1 MGQTSSRHRP
11 DNSLSL
17 NPALSTTH
25 SSSSSTRV
33 ADQSSTHSSHHNSD
47 LSNQAPLPSKRS
59 NRRSFLGTLRS
70 PLRHSLNH
78 QQATTPQGDTHR
90 PKAHKRWTLYGR
102 RKPSEPA
109 RAPPDQLPGYDE
121 AQLGEPSRARS
132 GPPSSPF
139 PSNSTTATTTT
150 AADPK
155 GKAKEDNPSPSTA
168 ELVSTTMPGPS
179 SSGSSTIDASQPTS
193 VPLLGTATDVSSS
206 SASSPPT
213 SRDPVAALN
222 HDPRPLPTIS
232 IQPDSTPNWTRDNPE
247 PFDVMERP
255 ATPPDPAQAPPP
267 ETRRNFPAAGTLVVV
282 QGVVHTS
289 DVSQSNGTEPSDT
302 ASHPASPVPPSGER
316 PSRRRFSDLLSRP
329 IRSRRSSYAAPES
342 QSSETSAS
350 TESENQEESSA
361 TSETSQEQ
369 PAQEDPPVPA
379 SRPLSLSPTSID
391 VLGTLLSVATAATAA
406 SLVSGSSDPL
416 LTSGLALPG
425 MQGMQ
430 PTPSPISDQGHGHSH
445 THSLSQSSGQG
456 QSRPLSPTPT
466 AGLASRDRVR
476 NAWAGLRDRLGLRPS
491 SPTSAPVPPPV
502 ISPSPEPEPAL
513 SASSPTTPVDPRTQ
527 LLADMARA
535 FQMGMG
541 LDDTPGSGTRSG
553 GAPPPPPAS
562 PAIEVSLGDGQQRQQ
577 AQQQERPPP
586 PEDSFERFL
595 MDLQVD
601 LRRTL
606 EDGQPEAEPEADREP
621 DRRQDVEPS
630 RVDTPPLV
638 YPQESPLSAADRA
651 SANADVDFSE
661 GLPALPPDN
670 DELLS
675 DDDLDADDDETPDEN
690 DREPEEETAAP
701 PQPSSSALPSQ
712 PESRP
717 APQASQTPRR
727 TVAGSERRPGGGIN
741 WWRMYRFPPMVVPHG
756 SGAPGSAH
764 SPTSPSSPAPATSPS
779 ADPTATTTGDASFA
793 ERQRNE
799 AAPPTPDLPGAQ
811 TQDGNTVVPVIVV
824 GLQSVHGHG
833 HGHGQGHRHAEGRDE
848 HPPLPPPLLPQD
860 QMHNDHE
867 HALQDDVAGDAAT
880 ESPRDRER
888 ERRWSTRAADAL
900 RGFRPAPGPGTTRHE
915 SSGPGSGGGESG
927 ARTGD
932 DGHGSTTFF
941 IYVIGGY
948 YPPNHQLVVGTDPLD
963 SFEELAEL
971 LGQVKPPTASKEDID
986 NSGLEVIRPSVL
998 AEYEKIGRIAPMC
1011 VDRCLI
1017 CLEDYNPNEDLRL
1030 LSCRHVFHRDCVD
1043 RWLETGRNN
1052 CPACRSQGVTTN
1064 PGPIPIPSSA

>member
-1 MGQTSSRHRP
+1 MGQIASRHRP
-11 DNSLSL
+11 LSH
-17 NPALSTTH
+17 NPTLSSTTH

-33 ADQSSTHSSHHNSD
+33 ADQSSSHSSHHNSD

-70 PLRHSLNH
+70 PLRHSSNH
-78 QQATTPQGDTHR
+78 QRTSTPQADAH
-90 PKAHKRWTLYGR
+90 AHKRWTLYGR

-121 AQLGEPSRARS
+121 AQQPA
-132 GPPSSPF
+132 
-139 PSNSTTATTTT
+139 TATTTT
-150 AADPK
+150 TADLK
-155 GKAKEDNPSPSTA
+155 GKAKENNPAASAA
-168 ELVSTTMPGPS
+168 ELVNATMPGPS
-179 SSGSSTIDASQPTS
+179 SSAMDAPQPNS
-193 VPLLGTATDVSSS
+193 MPFLGTATDVSSPS
-206 SASSPPT
+206 TSSPPT

-232 IQPDSTPNWTRDNPE
+232 IEPDTTPNWARDNPE

-289 DVSQSNGTEPSDT
+289 DVSQSNSAEPSDA
-302 ASHPASPVPPSGER
+302 ASHPASSAPPSGER
-316 PSRRRFSDLLSRP
+316 PSRRRFSDLLSRS

-342 QSSETSAS
+342 QSSETTAS

-361 TSETSQEQ
+361 TSEASQEQ
-369 PAQEDPPVPA
+369 PVQDDPPVPA

-430 PTPSPISDQGHGHSH
+430 PTPSPMSEQGHGLGHS
-445 THSLSQSSGQG
+445 HSLSQSSGQG

-491 SPTSAPVPPPV
+491 SPTSAPVSPPAM
-502 ISPSPEPEPAL
+502 SPSPEPEPPL
-513 SASSPTTPVDPRTQ
+513 SPNSPTTPVDPRTQ

-541 LDDTPGSGTRSG
+541 LDDTPGSGSRSG
-553 GAPPPPPAS
+553 DAAPAS

-577 AQQQERPPP
+577 QAQQQERPPP
-586 PEDSFERFL
+586 AEDSFERFL

-606 EDGQPEAEPEADREP
+606 EDGQPEAEPEAERAP
-621 DRRQDVEPS
+621 DRGQDVEPT
-630 RVDTPPLV
+630 VVNPPPLV
-638 YPQESPLSAADRA
+638 YPQESPLSAADLA
-651 SANADVDFSE
+651 SANADID
-661 GLPALPPDN
+661 GLPALPTD
-670 DELLS
+670 DDDLS
-675 DDDLDADDDETPDEN
+675 DGELDADDE
-690 DREPEEETAAP
+690 EPEAETAAP
-701 PQPSSSALPSQ
+701 SSSRPTPSG
-712 PESRP
+712 
-717 APQASQTPRR
+717 SQTPRR

-756 SGAPGSAH
+756 SGAPGSAP
-764 SPTSPSSPAPATSPS
+764 SPTSPSSPPPATFPS
-779 ADPTATTTGDASFA
+779 TEATTTATATGDASAA
-793 ERQRNE
+793 EGQQ
-799 AAPPTPDLPGAQ
+799 ALPTSPDLQGAQ

-833 HGHGQGHRHAEGRDE
+833 HGHAQGHRHAEGRDE
-848 HPPLPPPLLPQD
+848 HPPLPSPLLPQQD
-860 QMHNDHE
+860 QTHDNE
-867 HALQDDVAGDAAT
+867 HALQDELAGEVAA

-900 RGFRPAPGPGTTRHE
+900 RGFRPAPGAAGTARHE
-915 SSGPGSGGGESG
+915 SSAPGSGAGEGG

-971 LGQVKPPTASKEDID
+971 LGQVKPPTATKEDID
-986 NSGLEVIRPSVL
+986 NSGLEVIRSSVL
-998 AEYEKIGRIAPMC
+998 VEYEKVGRIAPMC

-1017 CLEDYNPNEDLRL
+1017 CLEDYDPEEDLRL

-1064 PGPIPIPSSA
+1064 PGSIPIPSSA

>member
-1 MGQTSSRHRP
+1 MGQTASRHRP
-11 DNSLSL
+11 LSH
-17 NPALSTTH
+17 NPTLSSTTH

-33 ADQSSTHSSHHNSD
+33 ADQSSSHSSHHNSD

-70 PLRHSLNH
+70 PLRHSSNH
-78 QQATTPQGDTHR
+78 QRTSTPQADTHR
-90 PKAHKRWTLYGR
+90 PNAHKRWTLYGR

-109 RAPPDQLPGYDE
+109 RAPPDHDE
-121 AQLGEPSRARS
+121 AQQPA
-132 GPPSSPF
+132 
-139 PSNSTTATTTT
+139 TATTTT
-150 AADPK
+150 TADLK
-155 GKAKEDNPSPSTA
+155 GKAKEDNPTA
-168 ELVSTTMPGPS
+168 SATELVNPTMPGPS
-179 SSGSSTIDASQPTS
+179 SSPMDASQPNS
-193 VPLLGTATDVSSS
+193 MPFLGTATDVSSPS
-206 SASSPPT
+206 TSSPPT

-222 HDPRPLPTIS
+222 HDPPPLPTIS
-232 IQPDSTPNWTRDNPE
+232 VEPDSTPNWARDNPE

-289 DVSQSNGTEPSDT
+289 DVSQSSSAEPSD
-302 ASHPASPVPPSGER
+302 AALHPTSSAPPSGER

-342 QSSETSAS
+342 QSSETTAS

-361 TSETSQEQ
+361 TSDASQEQ
-369 PAQEDPPVPA
+369 PVQDDPPVPA

-430 PTPSPISDQGHGHSH
+430 PTPSPMSEQGHGLGHS
-445 THSLSQSSGQG
+445 HSLSQSSGQG
-456 QSRPLSPTPT
+456 QSP
-466 AGLASRDRVR
+466 GLASRDRVR

-491 SPTSAPVPPPV
+491 SPTSAP
-502 ISPSPEPEPAL
+502 PEPPL
-513 SASSPTTPVDPRTQ
+513 NPGSPTTP

-541 LDDTPGSGTRSG
+541 LDDTPGSGSRSG
-553 GAPPPPPAS
+553 DAAQAS

-577 AQQQERPPP
+577 QAQQQERPPP
-586 PEDSFERFL
+586 AEDSFERFL

-606 EDGQPEAEPEADREP
+606 EDGQPEAEPEAERAP
-621 DRRQDVEPS
+621 VEPTA
-630 RVDTPPLV
+630 VNPPPLV
-638 YPQESPLSAADRA
+638 YPQESLLSAADLA
-651 SANADVDFSE
+651 SANVDIG
-661 GLPALPPDN
+661 GLPALPTD
-670 DELLS
+670 DDDLS
-675 DDDLDADDDETPDEN
+675 DDED
-690 DREPEEETAAP
+690 DREPEAETAAP
-701 PQPSSSALPSQ
+701 SSSQ
-712 PESRP
+712 PT
-717 APQASQTPRR
+717 PQGTQTPRR

-756 SGAPGSAH
+756 SGAPGSAP
-764 SPTSPSSPAPATSPS
+764 SPTSPSSPAPATFPS
-779 ADPTATTTGDASFA
+779 TEATATATSDASAA
-793 ERQRNE
+793 EGQQRNE
-799 AAPPTPDLPGAQ
+799 ASPDLQGAQ

-833 HGHGQGHRHAEGRDE
+833 HRHAEGRDE
-848 HPPLPPPLLPQD
+848 HPPLPSPLLPPQD
-860 QMHNDHE
+860 DNE
-867 HALQDDVAGDAAT
+867 HALQDELAGEVAA

-900 RGFRPAPGPGTTRHE
+900 RGFRPAPGAGGTARHE
-915 SSGPGSGGGESG
+915 SSAPGSGAGEGG

-971 LGQVKPPTASKEDID
+971 LGQVKPPTATKEDID
-986 NSGLEVIRPSVL
+986 NSGLEVIRSSVL
-998 AEYEKIGRIAPMC
+998 VEYEKVGRIAPMC

-1017 CLEDYNPNEDLRL
+1017 CLEDYDPEEDLRL

-1064 PGPIPIPSSA
+1064 PGSIPIPSSA

>member
-1 MGQTSSRHRP
+1 
-11 DNSLSL
+11 
-17 NPALSTTH
+17 
-25 SSSSSTRV
+25 
-33 ADQSSTHSSHHNSD
+33 
-47 LSNQAPLPSKRS
+47 
-59 NRRSFLGTLRS
+59 
-70 PLRHSLNH
+70 
-78 QQATTPQGDTHR
+78 
-90 PKAHKRWTLYGR
+90 
-102 RKPSEPA
+102 
-109 RAPPDQLPGYDE
+109 
-121 AQLGEPSRARS
+121 
-132 GPPSSPF
+132 
-139 PSNSTTATTTT
+139 
-150 AADPK
+150 
-155 GKAKEDNPSPSTA
+155 
-168 ELVSTTMPGPS
+168 MPGPS
-179 SSGSSTIDASQPTS
+179 SSGSSAMDASQPNS
-193 VPLLGTATDVSSS
+193 MPFLGTATDVSSPS
-206 SASSPPT
+206 TSSPPT

-232 IQPDSTPNWTRDNPE
+232 IEPDSTPNWARDNPE

-289 DVSQSNGTEPSDT
+289 DVSQSNSAEPSD
-302 ASHPASPVPPSGER
+302 ASSHPASAVPPSGER

-342 QSSETSAS
+342 QSSETTAS

-361 TSETSQEQ
+361 TSEASQEQ
-369 PAQEDPPVPA
+369 PVQDDPPVPA

-430 PTPSPISDQGHGHSH
+430 PTPTPMSEQGHGLGHS
-445 THSLSQSSGQG
+445 HSLSQSSGQG

-491 SPTSAPVPPPV
+491 SPTSAPVSPPAM
-502 ISPSPEPEPAL
+502 SPSPEPEPPL
-513 SASSPTTPVDPRTQ
+513 SSGSPTTPVDPRTQ

-541 LDDTPGSGTRSG
+541 LDDTPGSGPRSG
-553 GAPPPPPAS
+553 GAAPAS

-577 AQQQERPPP
+577 QAQQQERPPP
-586 PEDSFERFL
+586 AEDSFERFL

-606 EDGQPEAEPEADREP
+606 EDGQPEAEPEAERAP
-621 DRRQDVEPS
+621 DRGQDVEPTA
-630 RVDTPPLV
+630 VNPPPLA
-638 YPQESPLSAADRA
+638 YPQDSLLPAADIA
-651 SANADVDFSE
+651 SASADIE
-661 GLPALPPDN
+661 GLPALPPD
-670 DELLS
+670 DDDLS
-675 DDDLDADDDETPDEN
+675 DGELDADDEDDH
-690 DREPEEETAAP
+690 EPEAETAAP
-701 PQPSSSALPSQ
+701 SSSQ

-717 APQASQTPRR
+717 TPSGSQTPRR

-756 SGAPGSAH
+756 SGAPGSAP
-764 SPTSPSSPAPATSPS
+764 SPTSPSSPPPATFPS
-779 ADPTATTTGDASFA
+779 TEATATATGDAAAA
-793 ERQRNE
+793 EGQRNE
-799 AAPPTPDLPGAQ
+799 ALPASPDLQGAQ

-833 HGHGQGHRHAEGRDE
+833 HGHAQGHRHAEGRDD
-848 HPPLPPPLLPQD
+848 HPPLPPSLLPQD
-860 QMHNDHE
+860 QTHDNE
-867 HALQDDVAGDAAT
+867 HALQDELAGEVAA

-900 RGFRPAPGPGTTRHE
+900 RGFRPAPGAGTARHE
-915 SSGPGSGGGESG
+915 SSAPGAGAGEGG

-948 YPPNHQLVVGTDPLD
+948 YPPNHQLVIGTDPLD

-971 LGQVKPPTASKEDID
+971 LGQVKPPTATKEDID
-986 NSGLEVIRPSVL
+986 NSGLEVIRSSVL
-998 AEYEKIGRIAPMC
+998 VEYEKVGRIAPMC

-1017 CLEDYNPNEDLRL
+1017 CLEDYDPEEDLRL

-1064 PGPIPIPSSA
+1064 PGSIPIPSSA